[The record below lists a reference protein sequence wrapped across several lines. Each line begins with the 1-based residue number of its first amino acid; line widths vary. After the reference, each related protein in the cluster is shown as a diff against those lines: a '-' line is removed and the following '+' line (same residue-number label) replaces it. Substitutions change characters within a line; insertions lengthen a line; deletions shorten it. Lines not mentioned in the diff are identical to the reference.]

1 MTVAGFIAAFL
12 CRNGIRKVWGYQGGN
27 IALLIDALALTPG
40 IDFISSY
47 NEQGAAFAANGE
59 SLYTGN
65 PAVAIASS
73 GPGAINLV
81 NGIANAYFD
90 SLPILF
96 ITGDLS
102 RHWSKENTNQRQKG
116 FQDTNIV
123 SMVAGITK
131 YACKIQKPSEI
142 VSQLRHSWEI
152 MQQGRR
158 GPVLLSIPHW
168 VFKAEIDGSFDVDS
182 VEETNRDLQKI
193 AKRIVQQVS
202 DAARPAIV
210 IGHGC
215 SSDRAKQTVAALFAD
230 ISIPVVTTLPG
241 LDCVDRTWRN
251 MFGFVGTFGEPWANY
266 VVKQADFLLVLGARL
281 DERVDIRP
289 NADQK
294 IVHIDLD
301 PDEFFQQTE
310 TENYLPVKVSVKAF
324 LQELQ
329 ELQFPSLKPCDFFR
343 RLLRTRNKFKCPN
356 FVSGSLK
363 EKLERISLAANDD
376 AVFVIDTGF
385 HQLAAA
391 HALAVTGQRRILF
404 SSGLG
409 SMGFALPAALGVRAV
424 EPRQQIVVVT
434 GDGGLMMNLQEL
446 QVLKREKWQILIV
459 VANNQAL
466 GLICAVQDAILNGRH
481 HGSQDGYE
489 PCGMQE
495 IAQAFGLLYYGEDT
509 PLEIILDN
517 MRQQGTSALLELRES
532 DIRCTIRAEFTA
544 DELEQINKLMEN
556 K

>member
-59 SLYTGN
+59 SLYTGK

-73 GPGAINLV
+73 GPGAINLI

-90 SLPILF
+90 SLPVLF

-102 RHWSKENTNQRQKG
+102 RYWSKGNGNQRQRG
-116 FQDTNIV
+116 FQDTDIV
-123 SMVAGITK
+123 SMVSGITK
-131 YACKIQKPSEI
+131 FARQIQTPSEI
-142 VSQLRHSWEI
+142 VSLLHHSWEK
-152 MQQGRR
+152 MQEGRK

-168 VFKAEIDGSFDVDS
+168 VFKAEIKDVFFDVDFR
-182 VEETNRDLQKI
+182 EKPNPGLQEITKTTIQQI
-193 AKRIVQQVS
+193 A

-215 SSDRAKQTVAALFAD
+215 CRVKQIVAALFGD
-230 ISIPVVTTLPG
+230 KSIPIVTTLPG

-289 NADQK
+289 NANQR

-310 TENYLPVKVSVKAF
+310 SENYQPVRASAEAF

-329 ELQFPSLKPCDFFR
+329 LSQFPPLKSQDYHR
-343 RLLRTRNKFKCPN
+343 RLLCARDESKSSPS
-356 FVSGSLK
+356 VSGALK
-363 EKLERISLAANDD
+363 NRLEKISIAANDD

-391 HALAVTGQRRILF
+391 HALAVTGRRRILF

-424 EPRQQIVVVT
+424 EPRRQIVVVT

-446 QVLKREKWQILIV
+446 QVLKRENWQILIV
-459 VANNQAL
+459 VANNRAL

-495 IAQAFGLLYYGEDT
+495 TARAFDMQYFVEDT
-509 PLEIILDN
+509 PLETVFDN
-517 MRQQGTSALLELRES
+517 MHRQKTSALLELRES
-532 DIRCTIRAEFTA
+532 DIRCTIKAEFSP
-544 DELEQINKLMEN
+544 DEMEQINKLMEN